1 MNITYHISCADAQI
15 FLVFY
20 PYLSIFIYFRMFI
33 NYCEREDLH
42 MYKCNSRRL
51 QELIEQ
57 FSQFG
62 ATENGGVTR
71 LSLSNEDVLAR
82 NYFCE
87 CCEELGMEIKIDDMG
102 NIYGILPGKKDV
114 PPIVLGS
121 HLDSVEKGGKFDGV
135 LGVLTAI
142 EAIRTIKEN
151 DIELDIPLM
160 IVNFTNEEGARFD
173 PAMMSSGVIT
183 SKFEKEKMLQ
193 STDKNGIGFE
203 EALRASGYE
212 GEQENR
218 LNEALAYLEL
228 HIEQGPVLEAMKHEI
243 GVVEGVLGMVCY
255 EITVT
260 GQSNHAGT
268 TPMSMRQD
276 PMIVASTII
285 TELHDQLGKIDEQL
299 VYTFGR
305 MNVSPNIHT
314 VIPNTVTFTIDSR
327 HQKAEVMQQVEDI
340 LKTLPTTVEGCSI
353 RPVKLWGRDTV
364 YFDAAICNEVESACQ
379 SFGYS
384 AHRMFSGA
392 GHDAQ
397 YMASMIPSAMI
408 FVPSIQGRS
417 HCEEERTSF
426 EDCAKGADILL
437 ETVLTLQTKFSM
449 DETYT
454 WH

>member
-1 MNITYHISCADAQI
+1 MC
-15 FLVFY
+15 
-20 PYLSIFIYFRMFI
+20 I

-87 CCEELGMEIKIDDMG
+87 CCEELGMDIKVDDMG
-102 NIYGILPGKKDV
+102 NIYAILPGKKDV
-114 PPIVLGS
+114 PPIVMGS

-135 LGVLTAI
+135 LGILTAI
-142 EAIRTIKEN
+142 EAIRTLKEN
-151 DIELDIPLM
+151 EIELDLPLM

-173 PAMMSSGVIT
+173 PAMMSSGVIS

-193 STDKNGIGFE
+193 SVDKKGTSFE
-203 EALRASGYE
+203 EALQASGYE
-212 GEQENR
+212 GDQENR
-218 LNEALAYLEL
+218 LKEALAYLEL
-228 HIEQGPVLEAMKHEI
+228 HIEQGPVLEAKQLEI

-276 PMIVASTII
+276 PMIVTSKIMTH
-285 TELHDQLGKIDEQL
+285 LHEELGKIDEQL
-299 VYTFGR
+299 VFTFGR
-305 MNVSPNIHT
+305 VNVSPNIHT
-314 VIPNTVTFTIDSR
+314 VIPNNVTFTIDSR
-327 HQKAEVMQQVEDI
+327 HQNPQIMQKVEDI
-340 LKTLPTTVEGCSI
+340 LNNLPTEEMGCSI
-353 RPVKLWGRDTV
+353 KPVKLWGRETV
-364 YFDAAICNEVESACQ
+364 YFDTKICNEVERACQ
-379 SFGYS
+379 SFGYT

-397 YMASMIPSAMI
+397 YIASIVPSAMI
-408 FVPSIQGRS
+408 FVPSINGKS
-417 HCEEERTSF
+417 HCEEEKTTF
-426 EDCAKGADILL
+426 EDCAKGADVLL

-449 DETYT
+449 GETYT
-454 WH
+454 LN

>member
-1 MNITYHISCADAQI
+1 
-15 FLVFY
+15 
-20 PYLSIFIYFRMFI
+20 MFN

-62 ATENGGVTR
+62 ATDNGGVTR
-71 LSLSNEDVLAR
+71 LSLSDEDVLAR

-87 CCEELGMEIKIDDMG
+87 CCEALGMDIQVDDMG
-102 NIYGILPGKKDV
+102 NIYATLAGKKDV
-114 PPIVLGS
+114 PPIVMGS
-121 HLDSVEKGGKFDGV
+121 HLDSVEKGGRFDGV

-151 DIELDIPLM
+151 EIEVEIPLM

-183 SKFEKEKMLQ
+183 SKFDKEKMLQ
-193 STDKNGIGFE
+193 STDKNGVRFH
-203 EALRASGYE
+203 EALQTSGYE
-212 GEQENR
+212 GEQGNR
-218 LNEALAYLEL
+218 LKEALAYIEL
-228 HIEQGPVLEAMKHEI
+228 HIEQGPVLEAKQREI

-255 EITVT
+255 EISFT

-268 TPMSMRQD
+268 TPMSMRKD
-276 PMIVASTII
+276 PMIVASTIM
-285 TELHDQLGKIDEQL
+285 TELHEQLGKIDEQL
-299 VYTFGR
+299 VFTFGR

-314 VIPNTVTFTIDSR
+314 VIPNKVIFTIDSR
-327 HQKAEVMQQVEDI
+327 HQNPEVMQQVEDI
-340 LKTLPTTVEGCSI
+340 LNALPETAGGCTI
-353 RPVKLWGRDTV
+353 QPVKLWGRETV
-364 YFDAAICNEVESACQ
+364 YFDAAICNEVERACQ
-379 SFGYS
+379 SFGYT

-397 YMASMIPSAMI
+397 YIASMVPSAMI
-408 FVPSIQGRS
+408 FVPSIQGKS
-417 HCEEERTSF
+417 HCEEEETTF

-454 WH
+454 LH